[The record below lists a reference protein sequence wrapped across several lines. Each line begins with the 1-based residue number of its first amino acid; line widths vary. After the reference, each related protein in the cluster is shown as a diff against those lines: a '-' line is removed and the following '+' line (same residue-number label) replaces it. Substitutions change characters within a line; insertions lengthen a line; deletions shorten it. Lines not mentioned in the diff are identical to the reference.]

1 MFDPDLDYLIE
12 KRLSFSLE
20 GDDRLAASILRKAL
34 KTHDKS
40 RIFYLDIGASHPILG
55 SNTCFFY
62 ELGFFGVCIDAL
74 PQYASSF
81 ASLRPRDIFVNALVA
96 NADSRTYLFT
106 EYLNDSASSAEP
118 VTQSRYD
125 KKFEIKKQTSI
136 QSRSVSSIL
145 SELEAG
151 LLGDSIPLVSIDI
164 EGLESEVLSSLLSSE
179 VHVDLLVMEE
189 KRLNLDEISETNI
202 YSGDLAQAGYKLVA
216 RTLLNSF
223 YIRRTSPFFQFLPAC
238 MR

>member
-20 GDDRLAASILRKAL
+20 GDDRLAASILRKTL

-62 ELGFFGVCIDAL
+62 ELGFFGLCIDAL
-74 PQYASSF
+74 PKYSSSF
-81 ASLRPRDIFVNALVA
+81 ASLRPRDLFVNALVA
-96 NADSRTYLFT
+96 NEDSRTYLFT

-118 VTQSRYD
+118 VTQSQYD
-125 KKFEIKKQTSI
+125 KKFEIKKQTCI
-136 QSRSVSSIL
+136 QSRSVPSLL
-145 SELEAG
+145 SELQAG
-151 LLGDSIPLVSIDI
+151 LLGSSIPLVNIDI
-164 EGLESEVLSSLLSSE
+164 EGLESEVLSSLLSSG
-179 VHVDLLVMEE
+179 VQVDLFVMEE
-189 KRLNLDEISETNI
+189 KGLNLDEVSKTSL
-202 YSGDLAQAGYKLVA
+202 YSATLDQAGYKLVA

-223 YIRRTSPFFQFLPAC
+223 YINRTSLSFQFLPAC